1 MKYTDFQRSSDYH
14 KNVFTKLNCVKGLLI
29 KTSSIQLCTA
39 IDLPNWKNRTK
50 KTIFSSIRGLQSSI
64 FILKLKKLFKL

>member
-1 MKYTDFQRSSDYH
+1 MKYIDFQRKSDHH

-39 IDLPNWKNRTK
+39 INLPKLKNRTK
-50 KTIFSSIRGLQSSI
+50 KQFSVQLEDFRVAFS
-64 FILKLKKLFKL
+64 F

>member
-50 KTIFSSIRGLQSSI
+50 KQFSVQLEDFRVA
-64 FILKLKKLFKL
+64 FLF